1 MSFAGRSLEETST
14 QPDIAVF
21 SGGSYACA
29 MGTVLRALV
38 IVLAMPSLAVAET
51 IVYFL
56 GHAWEVPSP
65 LVLLV
70 CGLALIAV
78 GIGLQKWVGRI
89 RVPSG
94 AIRRVSGREPGSP
107 R

>member
-1 MSFAGRSLEETST
+1 MS
-14 QPDIAVF
+14 
-21 SGGSYACA
+21 
-29 MGTVLRALV
+29 TVLRSLLV
-38 IVLAMPSLAVAET
+38 VLVMPSLAGAET
-51 IVYFL
+51 TVYFL

-78 GIGLQKWVGRI
+78 GIGLQKWVGRL

-94 AIRRVSGREPGSP
+94 AIRRVNRREPDSL

>member
-1 MSFAGRSLEETST
+1 MSDVDELPMQVGIAASSRGSYPSHMSTFLRSLL
-14 QPDIAVF
+14 V
-21 SGGSYACA
+21 
-29 MGTVLRALV
+29 VLL
-38 IVLAMPSLAVAET
+38 MPSLAVAET
-51 IVYFL
+51 TVYFL

-78 GIGLQKWVGRI
+78 GIGLQKWVGRL

-94 AIRRVSGREPGSP
+94 AIRRMNRREPDSP

>member
-1 MSFAGRSLEETST
+1 MSTVVLSL
-14 QPDIAVF
+14 
-21 SGGSYACA
+21 
-29 MGTVLRALV
+29 LV
-38 IVLAMPSLAVAET
+38 VLAMPSLAVAET

-56 GHAWEVPSP
+56 GYPWEVPSP

-89 RVPSG
+89 RVPS
-94 AIRRVSGREPGSP
+94 AAVRRVNPREPDSL